1 MAEKRSASPMF
12 PYNLYNTNQ
21 NVVAIPS
28 TTRAPIFYKR
38 NTPQAMTEAQ
48 SLPLG
53 VPAFKPL
60 KPSLT
65 TNIQSMIRRTT
76 EIPATRKD
84 ALHQYP
90 APNLSAANLTFI
102 QSQLAQN
109 PSRNHKT
116 PPMVISPQAN
126 AFKVP
131 AFQALPSSVSRI
143 STGQIVHTDD
153 IRNPAANNGLNLEQ
167 YTTIP
172 RVDVSNFV
180 VSKKKFDFFTKLICS
195 ISKILCSRSIA
206 KMII

>member
-1 MAEKRSASPMF
+1 MF

-21 NVVAIPS
+21 NAAALPS

-53 VPAFKPL
+53 VPAFRPL
-60 KPSLT
+60 KPSAT
-65 TNIQSMIRRTT
+65 TNIQSMVRRTT
-76 EIPATRKD
+76 ELPATRKE

-102 QSQLAQN
+102 QSQLAAQN
-109 PSRNHKT
+109 PARNHKT

-131 AFQALPSSVSRI
+131 VPAFQALPSFVSRI
-143 STGQIVHTDD
+143 STGQIIHSDD
-153 IRNPAANNGLNLEQ
+153 VRKPVANNNALNLDQ
-167 YTTIP
+167 YATIQ
-172 RVDVSNFV
+172 RVEVSLCVITDHNEFQ
-180 VSKKKFDFFTKLICS
+180 FIPFLLIKTLIYAVNQS
-195 ISKILCSRSIA
+195 QR
-206 KMII
+206 